1 MLSRKNNGSNS
12 LSIISE
18 GVKIEGKIHF
28 LDSVKINGTVIGDII
43 SENILTI
50 GKEGKVESKI
60 KARDAVISGR
70 FEGEMFASGLV
81 EIKSTGRFIGNL
93 TQDNAMLSIEK
104 GGLFKGKSMVTG
116 KKEVLDLEDNSK
128 ILDFIKS
135 KKEKIVKKEVKVAV

>member
-60 KARDAVISGR
+60 KARDVVISGK
-70 FEGEMFASGLV
+70 FEGKIVASGLV
-81 EIKSTGRFIGNL
+81 EIKPTGRFIGSL

-104 GGLFKGKSMVTG
+104 GGLFKGKSIITG
-116 KKEVLDLEDNSK
+116 KKEVLELEDNSK

-135 KKEKIVKKEVKVAV
+135 KKEKIAKKEVKVAV

>member
-28 LDSVKINGTVIGDII
+28 LDSVKINGAVIGDII

-60 KARDAVISGR
+60 KARDVVISGK
-70 FEGEMFASGLV
+70 FEGEIVASGLV
-81 EIKSTGRFIGNL
+81 EIKPTGRFIGSL

-104 GGLFKGKSMVTG
+104 GGLFKGKSIITG
-116 KKEVLDLEDNSK
+116 KKEVLELEDNSK

-135 KKEKIVKKEVKVAV
+135 KKEKIAKKEVKVAV